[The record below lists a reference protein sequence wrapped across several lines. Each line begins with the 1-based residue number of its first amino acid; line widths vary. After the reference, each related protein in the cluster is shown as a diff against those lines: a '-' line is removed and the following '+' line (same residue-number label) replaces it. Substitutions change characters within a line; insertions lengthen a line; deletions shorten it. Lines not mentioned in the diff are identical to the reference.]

1 MQKAPVFESMTSE
14 SRPKDSSKII
24 ITAQIANMSN
34 IANDLPQKLLYLL
47 YNKFTWLSI
56 RYP

>member
-1 MQKAPVFESMTSE
+1 MTSE